1 MQCSPHSV
9 PSQCPPQFSAAWT
22 IADALSQRW
31 LKVLWSHTDSPSC
44 GPILEEQGLPVPHH
58 LLCQLGQEGAV
69 LLLSLCPG
77 VIISAFWTESKTQ
90 LRQSQLQL
98 RFRWGLFPLLFPSL
112 CFQGQFLSTAQ
123 TTEQKPHNNPPFF
136 LCLLLVNYFIS
147 SLCILTGVLIFH
159 GNCIHE
165 ISPLRNPRRGVPG
178 GSEQPNPPSY
188 K

>member
-1 MQCSPHSV
+1 MSPLSV

-22 IADALSQRW
+22 IADALSQLW
-31 LKVLWSHTDSPSC
+31 LKVLWSHTDPPSR

-98 RFRWGLFPLLFPSL
+98 RFRWGLFPCFFHLFAFRVSSSPQLRQQSRSPTTILLFFCVCYLLIISLAPSA
-112 CFQGQFLSTAQ
+112 S
-123 TTEQKPHNNPPFF
+123 
-136 LCLLLVNYFIS
+136 
-147 SLCILTGVLIFH
+147 
-159 GNCIHE
+159 
-165 ISPLRNPRRGVPG
+165 
-178 GSEQPNPPSY
+178 
-188 K
+188 